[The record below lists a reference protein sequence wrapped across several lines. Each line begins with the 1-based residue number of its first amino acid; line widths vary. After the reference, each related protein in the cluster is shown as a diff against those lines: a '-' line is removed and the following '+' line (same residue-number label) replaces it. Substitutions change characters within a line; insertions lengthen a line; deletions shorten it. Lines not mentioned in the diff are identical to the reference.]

1 MFGGR
6 GQVGALRRQRAYADR
21 LSILLSWS
29 PERHAVF
36 QSSFWP
42 TIETTLVLLVA
53 VFFKPPQPL
62 QHPKFVI
69 PYDL

>member
-6 GQVGALRRQRAYADR
+6 GQRGALRRQRAYADQ

-62 QHPKFVI
+62 QHP
-69 PYDL
+69 